1 MTSLY
6 KSSTCLKSEPK
17 CLHSSFSNEK
27 KEPERRSKWK
37 MNNKDFLLSFAAGRG
52 SKPRFKLS
60 RLKQFSSARRTLLVA
75 AKAMFLGRWSS
86 GFARAIDCEK
96 ASDWCCSMNQ
106 KPIASCEFLLWE
118 SQQTFSSSVY
128 CCEFTAS
135 IALHNFG
142 FSFESLL
149 RSP

>member
-1 MTSLY
+1 
-6 KSSTCLKSEPK
+6 
-17 CLHSSFSNEK
+17 
-27 KEPERRSKWK
+27 
-37 MNNKDFLLSFAAGRG
+37 MNNKDFLLSVAAGRG

-75 AKAMFLGRWSS
+75 AKAMFLGRRSS

-96 ASDWCCSMNQ
+96 TSDWCCSMNQ

-149 RSP
+149 RSPSRYFLFGRKRTVTRMVSVTTPPRICGRGSV